1 MSIQLK
7 IPFPNYS
14 YDEMDNGYWN
24 YRIIKREQSSG
35 EVTYGIYEVYY
46 DLEGNMRGHTET
58 PISVIGESIDDLKFD
73 IENLRESLNKDIL
86 TYQN

>member
-24 YRIIKREQSSG
+24 YRIIKENNHQ
-35 EVTYGIYEVYY
+35 VKLHMVYMKY
-46 DLEGNMRGHTET
+46 IT
-58 PISVIGESIDDLKFD
+58 I
-73 IENLRESLNKDIL
+73 
-86 TYQN
+86 